1 MEEDS
6 ILESISILEKLTCIQ
21 FKKIDYHLL
30 LNKTYQLE
38 NHNNVTINF
47 TKDMG

>member
-1 MEEDS
+1 MEVNS
-6 ILESISILEKLTCIQ
+6 ILKSISTLEELTCIK

-38 NHNNVTINF
+38 NLNNVTINF